1 MGDAFSV
8 PFILSWFLLV
18 PPEKWESLIHRPR
31 RFELAIDIS
40 RTVSRGR
47 FIYQG
52 RLIISISRNTYRA
65 RFPEVDLF
73 MRPVDISSSIN
84 SYSARLP
91 RKLNWSGIRLVDS
104 IDFDKPVSRS
114 VSWGRF
120 VHEAGWHIEL
130 DKLVSSPVAQI
141 TKLIQISFISARSR
155 QFLARDR
162 FHLVPISEKLQ
173 ISPSSWRDLGEI
185 LFISPRPQSHY
196 KYRRVIGE
204 ISAKSHLS
212 RRDLRDI
219 SNLAEFS
226 SRFR

>member
-1 MGDAFSV
+1 MYGGCLLC
-8 PFILSWFLLV
+8 PLHPLLV
-18 PPEKWESLIHRPR
+18 SSCPPGKVGVLDSSSSTI
-31 RFELAIDIS
+31 
-40 RTVSRGR
+40 
-47 FIYQG
+47 
-52 RLIISISRNTYRA
+52 RA
-65 RFPEVDLF
+65 RYRHMEDGFPRSIYLS
-73 MRPVDISSSIN
+73 RPIDN
-84 SYSARLP
+84 
-91 RKLNWSGIRLVDS
+91 
-104 IDFDKPVSRS
+104 IDFEKQVPSS